1 MRAVGWIGV
10 MALAAIAIVGSPST
24 VSAARPP
31 AQNVLEVVT
40 VPPLPSAKFTLDG
53 KPLVTDDKGVARATV
68 RRSRDKHQLQLLTPH
83 LDIPGGSAD
92 FVRWVGRG
100 DAHPGFTPSLPNL
113 VIGRNTRIQ
122 AAFQST
128 RIVRYDFVDQARNPV
143 APDRITSLTIRSDSG
158 QHLTLEGGRPVRL
171 TAVRPVLEA
180 GSAVGKEVTYY
191 LQSVVIDGT
200 NVVNAGE
207 QRLMPNRTADAKF
220 VVLLRSVRFQV
231 RDWLFGDP
239 LASAIELT
247 YPDGRAERLTAGL
260 DGDAELENLARG
272 DYQVKASGSGY
283 SQAREIALSRSQYVE
298 LPVVTYVDVV
308 TLTGAALA
316 MLTVLIVVGR
326 RLVVGRRR
334 LRKRS
339 RTVA

>member
-1 MRAVGWIGV
+1 MRMVKWVCVMMFSTIAV
-10 MALAAIAIVGSPST
+10 ASFPST
-24 VSAARPP
+24 VWAARPP
-31 AQNVLEVVT
+31 SQNALEVVT
-40 VPPLPSAKFTLDG
+40 VPSLPHAKFTLDG

-100 DAHPGFTPSLPNL
+100 DAHPGFTPALPNL

-128 RIVRYDFVDQARNPV
+128 RTVHYDFVDQARKPV
-143 APDRITSLTIRSDSG
+143 APDRITSLTIRGDSG
-158 QHLTLEGGRPVRL
+158 EHLTLEGVRPVKL

-207 QRLMPNRTADAKF
+207 QRLMPNRTADAEF

-231 RDWLFGDP
+231 RDWLSGDP
-239 LASAIELT
+239 LDSGIDLT
-247 YPDGRAERLTAGL
+247 YPDGRTDRFTTGL
-260 DGDAELENLARG
+260 DGDVALENLARG
-272 DYQVKASGSGY
+272 TYQVKVSGPGY
-283 SQAREIALSRSQYVE
+283 SQTQEIALSRSRYVE
-298 LPVVTYVDVV
+298 LPVMTYVDIAMLAVI
-308 TLTGAALA
+308 ALGT
-316 MLTVLIVVGR
+316 LTVLIVVGR
-326 RLVVGRRR
+326 RR
-334 LRKRS
+334 LHKRT

>member
-1 MRAVGWIGV
+1 MMIAAVAV
-10 MALAAIAIVGSPST
+10 VGSPTT
-24 VSAARPP
+24 VWAARPP
-31 AQNVLEVVT
+31 SRNVLEVVT
-40 VPPLPSAKFTLDG
+40 VPPLPSAKFILDG
-53 KPLVTDDKGVARATV
+53 RPLVTDDKGVARATV

-100 DAHPGFTPSLPNL
+100 DAHQEFTPSLPNL
-113 VIGRNTRIQ
+113 VIGRHTRIQ

-128 RIVRYDFVDQARNPV
+128 RTVRYDFVDQARKPV
-143 APDRITSLTIRSDSG
+143 APDRITSLTIRGDSG
-158 QHLTLEGGRPVRL
+158 QHLTLEGVRPVSL

-207 QRLMPNRTADAKF
+207 QRLMPNRTADVKF
-220 VVLLRSVRFQV
+220 VVLLRSARFQV

-239 LASAIELT
+239 LDTGIDLT
-247 YPDGRAERLTAGL
+247 YPDGRTDRFTTGL
-260 DGDAELENLARG
+260 DGDVAVANLARG
-272 DYQVKASGSGY
+272 TYQVKASGPGY
-283 SQAREIALSRSQYVE
+283 SQAQKIALSRSRYVE
-298 LPVVTYVDVV
+298 LPVITYVDMA
-308 TLTGAALA
+308 TLAVAALA
-316 MLTVLIVVGR
+316 TLTLLI
-326 RLVVGRRR
+326 VVGRRR